1 MESLTMLAL
10 IVDIAVVLIAAYLV
24 WDFARAYKAAIGNTF
39 QRAIAAL
46 KGAAASLWTGFT
58 VIVAVAAGWLA
69 ELANLVNAPG
79 VAGAI
84 TTYAQPKIVAAVMIG
99 SAIIIEW
106 ARRARGS

>member
-1 MESLTMLAL
+1 MPFDM
-10 IVDIAVVLIAAYLV
+10 VDIAVLLVAAYLV
-24 WDFARAYKAAIGNTF
+24 WDFVRAYKAAIGNVF
-39 QRAIAAL
+39 QRSHAAI

-79 VAGAI
+79 VASAI

-99 SAIIIEW
+99 SAMIIEW
-106 ARRARGS
+106 SRRAKGG